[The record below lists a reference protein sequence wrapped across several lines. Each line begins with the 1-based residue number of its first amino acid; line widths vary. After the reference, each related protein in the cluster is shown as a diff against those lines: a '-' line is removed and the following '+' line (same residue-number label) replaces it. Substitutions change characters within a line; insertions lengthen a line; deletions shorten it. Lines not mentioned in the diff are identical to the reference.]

1 MSWEYAELS
10 KAASKAGGA
19 NKYVETLIQSGKHT
33 GRIQMLPFIL
43 LAIPIGMKIEDLYS
57 KYKEYRKE
65 KNMEV
70 EVAKKKLIDEINE
83 LDSAGGNECRND
95 VGINGDSIQ

>member
-33 GRIQMLPFIL
+33 GRIQMLPFVL

-65 KNMEV
+65 KNREV
-70 EVAKKKLIDEINE
+70 ETAKKKLIDEINE
-83 LDSAGGNECRND
+83 LDSARDNECRND
-95 VGINGDSIQ
+95 VGINGDPIQ